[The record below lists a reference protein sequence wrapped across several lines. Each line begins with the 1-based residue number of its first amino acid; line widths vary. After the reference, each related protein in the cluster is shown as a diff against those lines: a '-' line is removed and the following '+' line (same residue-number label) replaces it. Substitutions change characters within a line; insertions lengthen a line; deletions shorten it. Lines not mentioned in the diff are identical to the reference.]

1 MVHFYTVGP
10 SFHFVFCRRGWI
22 PCLHIPT
29 PRFSPRKLSAQG
41 QGKVFCQP
49 LMAAPTVVTAT
60 HNRLRGH
67 RLVVGSAE
75 LWADRS
81 GGVQAPKG
89 FGYPPPHHRP
99 SKEKSPLVCAVPH
112 PPRRPGAARL
122 LRVPVVHFL
131 SRKLGVRLHG
141 RS

>member
-1 MVHFYTVGP
+1 MVHFYIAGP
-10 SFHFVFCRRGWI
+10 SFHFVFCSRGWI

-29 PRFSPRKLSAQG
+29 PRFSPRKLSAQR

-60 HNRLRGH
+60 HNRLHGH

-81 GGVQAPKG
+81 GGC
-89 FGYPPPHHRP
+89 
-99 SKEKSPLVCAVPH
+99 KSPRGSGIPLCSPTTVLPRKRALWSARH
-112 PPRRPGAARL
+112 PAPPACKGCL
-122 LRVPVVHFL
+122 LCIFSAP
-131 SRKLGVRLHG
+131 S
-141 RS
+141 